1 MATSPF
7 SYSGQNLAGYTHIQP
22 DRKSYWLSSGSLT
35 LSSLVRLYFSPGF
48 PKLFPNWSPSPL
60 SICTS
65 SSSRQS
71 LKACFVLN
79 RFGFSRWKG
88 SWPVFGAV
96 KVRIGH
102 CPLFSPSSSFRW
114 CLQFPGLNLLSR
126 VWRFPNVYHQPQSC
140 SSAQASCVWPRG
152 HESLTLESVP
162 MVPGNLDNPPS
173 LQTGTWSFCLRT
185 VVLNKC
191 YQLSR
196 GQGQKRKEKP
206 DCLRSDSGGRP
217 WCCCSRH
224 WLGFCICWKWPL

>member
-1 MATSPF
+1 MATLSF
-7 SYSGQNLAGYTHIQP
+7 SYSGQNLEGYTHVQP

-35 LSSLVRLYFSPGF
+35 VSSLVRLDFSPGF
-48 PKLFPNWSPSPL
+48 PKLFPNWAPSPL

-79 RFGFSRWKG
+79 RFGFSRGKG

-96 KVRIGH
+96 KVRIGV
-102 CPLFSPSSSFRW
+102 CPFFSPCSFRW
-114 CLQFPGLNLLSR
+114 CLQFPWLYLLSR

-152 HESLTLESVP
+152 HESFTLESVP
-162 MVPGNLDNPPS
+162 MVPGNLDNPSS
-173 LQTGTWSFCLRT
+173 LQTGTWSFSLRT

-191 YQLSR
+191 YLLSR
-196 GQGQKRKEKP
+196 GRAEEKRKTWLFKKWQWGKT
-206 DCLRSDSGGRP
+206 S

-224 WLGFCICWKWPL
+224 WLGFCMCWKRLL